1 MASPD
6 YILMSRQ
13 VKRLMEEVWRGGGPK
28 REPDFHVHGVPIYLD
43 GGLDIASGTDHTA
56 YGYWKIKPKYQWG
69 SFHDG
74 FGLNEKELKANG
86 IIIDDPHEEK
96 TMSDAM
102 RRMMFSYPHRDIFES
117 MLGIKSEPLKPGS
130 TVLGP
135 DGHEYI
141 IGKLAPKPKAA
152 KPPKKDYNTVGVRYL
167 EGGNLERVYTYRVK
181 KGAKLHL
188 GQEVVVPAKRS
199 ERVNNFIAI
208 VVEIHKMP
216 QDNGAFEYRYVIG
229 TVKPL

>member
-1 MASPD
+1 
-6 YILMSRQ
+6 MSRQ

-43 GGLDIASGTDHTA
+43 GGLDIASGTGHTA

-86 IIIDDPHEEK
+86 IILDDPIGDK
-96 TMSDAM
+96 KMSQHFNYEHLNLRA
-102 RRMMFSYPHRDIFES
+102 FRDIFGTAS
-117 MLGIKSEPLKPGS
+117 LIEPLKPGS
-130 TVLGP
+130 VVRGP
-135 DGHEYI
+135 DGREYI
-141 IGKLAPKPKAA
+141 VNKLAPKPKAP
-152 KPPKKDYNTVGVRYL
+152 KPPKKDYNTLGVRFL
-167 EGGNLERVYTYRVK
+167 EGGNLERVYAYRVK

-188 GQEVVVPAKRS
+188 GQEIVVPAARQEG
-199 ERVNNFIAI
+199 ERINHFVAV
-208 VVEIHKMP
+208 VVELHKTP
-216 QDNGAFEYRYVIG
+216 QDTGPHNYKFVIG